1 MTKLEE
7 LQQKIAEMLTDKT
20 SPEDAEKIGRLN
32 NLVEEA
38 KKEEA
43 DLISAHA
50 ELKGKYVSLIK
61 ETGFPPA
68 KNSPEQPTPKSFE
81 EILREELKKG
91 EK

>member
-7 LQQKIAEMLTDKT
+7 LQQQLANLITDKT
-20 SPEDAEKIGRLN
+20 SPEVAEQIGRLN

-38 KKEEA
+38 RKEEA

-61 ETGFPPA
+61 EIGFPPA
-68 KNSPEQPTPKSFE
+68 QPSQEQPTPKTFE
-81 EILREELKKG
+81 EILREELNKG
-91 EK
+91 E